1 MDIITIWCDR
11 SDRSSRLVHH
21 GIGKA
26 YFRPRFWAIPC
37 TGNHHTRWPRLTLRG
52 EVALKA
58 RGARRLHL
66 KISAQKK
73 ADREVGWTP
82 TGWWPAPTGLRF
94 FLSLGT

>member
-11 SDRSSRLVHH
+11 SDRSSRLVHY

-37 TGNHHTRWPRLTLRG
+37 TRNHHTRWPRLTLRG

-73 ADREVGWTP
+73 PTARWAELQLVG
-82 TGWWPAPTGLRF
+82 GRRRPACGSSWVWAL
-94 FLSLGT
+94 